1 MQFKEP
7 IGGEVLSPNHY
18 IEIAKDPGGAD
29 GKSYSQPQQVLL
41 CHQIETKP
49 VFKKVEDDKLNKMV
63 KTAKS
68 VYKSV
73 DLSSLSYQKGKLK
86 EAIKLLP
93 EEQFTQIALDNP
105 TQENISALTEE
116 LDARWKSDSQIDGHL
131 FAVSDKEDIKS
142 DSKHVT
148 LIKKKGSK
156 QTNAVW
162 SAAFAALNAQY
173 ATEPSRPYSTL
184 KVPVLNSSLK
194 SNLTNRNAQLKKYI
208 STYKTNIE
216 DKVFVDRLVTTST
229 DPEYRSL
236 EVKQTL
242 SAIRYDL
249 KKFFETRFSRFMLVK
264 EDHPFPGPV
273 LSPKSIKTLLIS
285 RYRLWQSQNLVQDD
299 GKVTERIRVEASK
312 TNSSKVDIHL
322 PIVTMGQL
330 IISQTQIAFRT

>member
-1 MQFKEP
+1 
-7 IGGEVLSPNHY
+7 
-18 IEIAKDPGGAD
+18 
-29 GKSYSQPQQVLL
+29 
-41 CHQIETKP
+41 
-49 VFKKVEDDKLNKMV
+49 
-63 KTAKS
+63 
-68 VYKSV
+68 
-73 DLSSLSYQKGKLK
+73 
-86 EAIKLLP
+86 
-93 EEQFTQIALDNP
+93 
-105 TQENISALTEE
+105 
-116 LDARWKSDSQIDGHL
+116 
-131 FAVSDKEDIKS
+131 VSDKVDQLKS

-148 LIKKKGSK
+148 LIKKEDSE
-156 QTNAVW
+156 QTNAFW

-184 KVPVLNSSLK
+184 KVPGIKSSLK
-194 SNLTNRNAQLKKYI
+194 SSLTKRNAQLNKRI

-216 DKVFVDRLVTTST
+216 DSVFVDRLITTYA

-249 KKFFETRFSRFMLVK
+249 KKYFETRFSRFMLVK

-285 RYRLWQSQNLVQDD
+285 RYRLWQSQNLVQDN
-299 GKVTERIRVEASK
+299 GKVTGRIRVEVSK
-312 TNSSKVDIHL
+312 TNSSKVDIYL